1 MFRLPHRRHP
11 ANLIPSGERS
21 VVRHAILRFLAAG
34 LVVLLVVAVPVTEWV
49 RRVSHDIVVQDALD
63 LTQRL
68 ADYAVTPGII
78 DDLRAGDPAALS
90 KVKAGLAP
98 WVTDE
103 TILRVKIWSPEGKV
117 LYSDVSELIGKTF
130 ELEPWHK
137 DLLAGGP
144 PTVSVGV
151 QAEEEN
157 IYEAG
162 TGELVEVYVAS
173 HANER
178 MPVLVEVYFDD
189 EVLLGPQHHILLG
202 MIPVLL
208 IAMAVLQGAQLIP
221 GIRLARQV
229 QARQRER
236 QAILQHA
243 IEAGERERV
252 RLAGALHD
260 DILQDLAGLAYTLEP
275 VGSAVAGPG
284 PGPDPGTVLRH
295 SIVKLRAVTS
305 DLYSSPLN
313 EDSLPSALGILVER
327 SRNQGIATDLHVD
340 PDPGLDAAQATAC
353 HRIAREAMANIAKHA
368 RASTVHL
375 ALVRRGG
382 EVTLSISDDGES
394 FDTSAPAVPGHL
406 GLRMMADVA
415 ESAGARLRMRSA
427 PGHGTEITV
436 VFPVGRRP
444 AP

>member
-1 MFRLPHRRHP
+1 
-11 ANLIPSGERS
+11 

-34 LVVLLVVAVPVTEWV
+34 LIVLLVVVVPVTLWV
-49 RRVSHDIVVQDALD
+49 RRVSHDIVVQDALE

-68 ADYAVTPGII
+68 ADHAVTPAII
-78 DDLRAGDPAALS
+78 DDLQAGDPAALS
-90 KVKAGLAP
+90 QVEDGLAP

-117 LYSDVSELIGKTF
+117 LYSDVPELMGDTF
-130 ELEPWHK
+130 ELEPWAK

-144 PTVSVGV
+144 ATVSVGV
-151 QAEEEN
+151 QAEDEN
-157 IYEAG
+157 VYEAG
-162 TGELVEVYVAS
+162 NGELVEVYVAS
-173 HANER
+173 RANER
-178 MPVLVEVYFDD
+178 IPLLVEVYFDD

-208 IAMAVLQGAQLIP
+208 VAMAVLQGAQLIP

-252 RLAGALHD
+252 RLAGVLHD

-275 VGSAVAGPG
+275 ADDAAPG
-284 PGPDPGTVLRH
+284 VDPGAVLRH

-305 DLYSSPLN
+305 DLYSSPLTA
-313 EDSLPSALGILVER
+313 DSLPSALGILAER
-327 SRNQGIATDLHVD
+327 SRSRDIATDVHIDRDV
-340 PDPGLDAAQATAC
+340 GLNAAEATAC
-353 HRIAREAMANIAKHA
+353 HRIAREAMTNIIKHA
-368 RASTVHL
+368 RADTVHL
-375 ALVRRGG
+375 ALVRRGS
-382 EVTLSISDDGES
+382 EATLSISDDGAS
-394 FDTSAPAVPGHL
+394 FDTTAPAAPGHL

-415 ESAGARLRMRSA
+415 ESIGARLTMHSS
-427 PGHGTEITV
+427 PGRGTEITV
-436 VFPVGRRP
+436 VFPVERRH
-444 AP
+444 AT

>member
-1 MFRLPHRRHP
+1 MFRLPHRRVT
-11 ANLIPSGERS
+11 ANLLLSGEGA

-34 LVVLLVVAVPVTEWV
+34 LVVLLVVTVPVTLWV
-49 RRVSHDIVVQDALD
+49 RQVSHDIVVQDALE

-68 ADYAVTPGII
+68 ADYAVTPAII
-78 DDLRAGDPAALS
+78 DDLQAGDPAALS
-90 KVKAGLAP
+90 HVEDGLAP
-98 WVTDE
+98 WATDE

-117 LYSDVSELIGKTF
+117 LYSDVPELIGKTF
-130 ELEPWHK
+130 ELEPWAK
-137 DLLAGGP
+137 ELLAGGP

-178 MPVLVEVYFDD
+178 MPLLVEVYFDD

-202 MIPVLL
+202 MTPVLL
-208 IAMAVLQGAQLIP
+208 IAMAVLQGAQLVP

-243 IEAGERERV
+243 IEAGERERA

-275 VGSAVAGPG
+275 AGHTVS
-284 PGPDPGTVLRH
+284 GPDRGLDPGAVLRN

-313 EDSLPSALGILVER
+313 ADSLPSALGILAER
-327 SRNQGIATDLHVD
+327 SRNQGIASVVRIDR
-340 PDPGLDAAQATAC
+340 DPGLNAAQATAC
-353 HRIAREAMANIAKHA
+353 HRIAREAMANIIKHA
-368 RASTVHL
+368 GADTVHL
-375 ALVRRGG
+375 SLVRRGG
-382 EVTLSISDDGES
+382 ETTLSISDDGAS
-394 FDTSAPAVPGHL
+394 FDTDAPAAPGHL
-406 GLRMMADVA
+406 GLRMMVDVA
-415 ESAGARLRMRSA
+415 ESVGTRLRMRSE
-427 PGHGTEITV
+427 PGRGTQITV
-436 VFPVGRRP
+436 VFPVDRQR